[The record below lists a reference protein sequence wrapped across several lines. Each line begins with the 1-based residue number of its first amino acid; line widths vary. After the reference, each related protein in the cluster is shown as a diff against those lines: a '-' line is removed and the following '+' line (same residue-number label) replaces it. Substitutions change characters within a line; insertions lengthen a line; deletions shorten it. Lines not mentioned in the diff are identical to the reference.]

1 MYPQLK
7 RLHDYYFTCRDPR
20 DEGLVCIVHPWESG
34 LDNSPIWVG
43 PLKAAQVA
51 NSLRF
56 SGIIYEIKKK
66 HVLEH
71 RDVKIKSGK
80 QTVIIREFRYLREKG
95 AADL

>member
-1 MYPQLK
+1 MTKIQIILSLLK
-7 RLHDYYFTCRDPR
+7 K
-20 DEGLVCIVHPWESG
+20 G
-34 LDNSPIWVG
+34 WVG